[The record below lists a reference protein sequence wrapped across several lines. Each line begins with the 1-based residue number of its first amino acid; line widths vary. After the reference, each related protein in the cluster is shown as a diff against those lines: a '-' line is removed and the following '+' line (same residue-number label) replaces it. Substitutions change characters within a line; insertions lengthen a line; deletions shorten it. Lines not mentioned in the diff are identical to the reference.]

1 MAPGFDL
8 GAFDCGE
15 EAYNTW
21 LAANAESVHNSGN
34 AAVHLLIENV
44 KPLTDGKVVGYYALS
59 PTQVVRDEMPKSVGR
74 GGVNPTPGYLLAKMA
89 LDTSLRGD
97 TVNRWGAQLLREAL
111 FTIVE
116 AAAAGGGRI
125 IVVDADNESLI
136 PWYTSHGFKPTGV
149 GDLRLY
155 MKVSTARNYLA

>member
-21 LAANAESVHNSGN
+21 LVANAESVHRSGN
-34 AAVHLLIENV
+34 AAVHLLVEDIT
-44 KPLTDGKVVGYYALS
+44 PLTDAKVLGYFALS
-59 PTQVVRDEMPKSVGR
+59 PTQVVRAEMPKSVGR
-74 GGVNPTPGYLLAKMA
+74 GGVDPTPGYLLAKMA
-89 LDTSLRGD
+89 LDMSLRGD
-97 TVNRWGAQLLREAL
+97 PVNRWGAQLLREAL

-125 IVVDADNESLI
+125 IVVDADNEGLL
-136 PWYTSHGFKPTGV
+136 PWYISHGFKSAGV